1 MATAVAVVAL
11 LINGTPLLAQ
21 TDIHRCEQADGTVSF
36 QGTPCEELTGTA
48 EERPESVGTDT
59 LETSKE
65 TSNHRSDDDVF
76 SSPFDDL
83 DSEQVD
89 SVTIA
94 TVEQSSRIVTEV
106 AIDDL
111 PGTNQAECEDA
122 TRSAI
127 DAIDRELALIDD
139 PEGGRRY
146 LNELL
151 QLTEQLRAC
160 GRLPRSADDT
170 L

>member
-1 MATAVAVVAL
+1 MAAAAAVVAL

-59 LETSKE
+59 PETP
-65 TSNHRSDDDVF
+65 NDRRLDDVF

-94 TVEQSSRIVTEV
+94 TVEPSSRIVTEV

-111 PGTNQAECEDA
+111 PGANQAECEDA

-146 LNELL
+146 LDELL

-160 GRLPRSADDT
+160 QQLATDADR
-170 L
+170 